1 MRRRRKIRILLIL
14 LIALLLG
21 AGSFL
26 YMNKSLR
33 PVLVGLSAARV
44 ESVAARAM
52 NDAILEILSARDT
65 GDGLLKVYTA
75 SEGGVY
81 LLTANAGKLNTI
93 AADCAD
99 SAQKKIMALGEQGV
113 SVPVGT
119 LRVFRCWREW
129 GLPLPCALHRRERCA
144 RLFPVSFAQ
153 RASTRRCIV
162 SHWR

>member
-119 LRVFRCWREW
+119 LT
-129 GLPLPCALHRRERCA
+129 GIPLLAGMGPAITM
-144 RLFPVSFAQ
+144 Q
-153 RASTRRCIV
+153 
-162 SHWR
+162 